1 MSVFLFLYF
10 LNIIYYSL
18 NQDSSYCDLDHYCD
32 SCTFC
37 GEDTNDYC
45 SCNFYNS
52 YCIISE
58 TNKADFSTDFIL
70 NYDGCLTNNEN
81 VDICGSSVVS
91 VSNGQTKTINFQS
104 TSESDF
110 VCYYSI
116 KGSSNSN
123 KMVITIKNAGSQQQ
137 DFDLYIITYEQN
149 ASPTVTMLSNSYVTS
164 SFEITK
170 SNIGKISI
178 YFDVGEGSNLD
189 KISLSFLYNESNDGT
204 TTVSTTKS
212 SGGSNTG
219 LIIGIIVGI
228 VALIIIIIVSII
240 LYKKCKRKKRKDK
253 NTNNNLTLD
262 NTTLNPQ
269 YMSVVNSNKEK
280 LDLMFKNELIPSIY
294 NKNNVINDCYNC
306 TICME
311 NFIDNS
317 SIIVTTKCNHSFH
330 EKCFKNWV
338 FKNII
343 CPKCPNCNYLFLG
356 PQDSNLQNITMPS
369 NLDFTVQTNTI
380 GATTNL
386 GVTH

>member
-1 MSVFLFLYF
+1 MSVFLLFYF
-10 LNIIYYSL
+10 LSIIKYAL

-37 GEDTNDYC
+37 GDDTNNYC

-58 TNKADFSTDFIL
+58 TNKADFSKDFIL
-70 NYDGCLTNNEN
+70 NYDGCLSSNEN
-81 VDICGSSVVS
+81 EDICGSSAVS
-91 VSNGQTKTINFQS
+91 VSSGQTKTINFKT
-104 TSESDF
+104 TSKRDF

-123 KMVITIKNAGSQQQ
+123 KMVITINNSGSQQQ

-149 ASPTVTMLSNSYVTS
+149 TSPVVTMLSNSYVTS

-170 SNIGKISI
+170 SNIEKLSI
-178 YFDVGEGSNLD
+178 YFDVGDGSNLD
-189 KISLSFLYNESNDGT
+189 KISLSLFYNETNSGT
-204 TTVSTTKS
+204 THVSTTKS
-212 SGGSNTG
+212 SDGSNTG

-240 LYKKCKRKKRKDK
+240 LYKKCKKKKRKDK
-253 NTNNNLTLD
+253 SRDNNMALN

-269 YMSVVNSNKEK
+269 YMSVVNTNKEK
-280 LDLMFKNELIPSIY
+280 LDLMFKNELIPTIY

-330 EKCFKNWV
+330 EKCLKNWC

-369 NLDFTVQTNTI
+369 AFDFTVQTNTI

-386 GVTH
+386 GVTQ